1 MLLGV
6 EMVSTGEVACFGEN
20 VYEAYLKAL
29 MSTGFRLPKKNSS
42 ILLSVGSYK
51 DKVQLLESVKI
62 LESLGFSLYASRGT
76 ADFYSEHN
84 VKVQACDWKRLNDS
98 EGSSSNNAASGSP
111 TAAGDDSNA
120 ENKNAG
126 NDQRNVADYLM
137 SKHFDLFINIP
148 MKASGMGNSFNL
160 TLSCL

>member
-29 MSTGFRLPKKNSS
+29 LSTGFRLPKKN
-42 ILLSVGSYK
+42 ILLSIGSFK

-62 LESLGFSLYASRGT
+62 LETLGFNLYASRGT

-84 VKVQACDWKRLNDS
+84 VKVRACDWKRLNDS
-98 EGSSSNNAASGSP
+98 ENPGSP
-111 TAAGDDSNA
+111 QAADETPSG
-120 ENKNAG
+120 G
-126 NDQRNVADYLM
+126 NDQRSVADYLM
-137 SKHFDLFINIP
+137 SNHFDLFINIP
-148 MKASGMGNSFNL
+148 MKASGMSSFDLQTILPKNF
-160 TLSCL
+160 

>member
-1 MLLGV
+1 
-6 EMVSTGEVACFGEN
+6 MVSTGEVACFGEN

-62 LESLGFSLYASRGT
+62 LESLGFKLYASRGT

-84 VKVQACDWKRLNDS
+84 VKVQACDWKRLNDN
-98 EGSSSNNAASGSP
+98 EGTNSNSGSGSP
-111 TAAGDDSNA
+111 QAVDENSGNSND
-120 ENKNAG
+120 G
-126 NDQRNVADYLM
+126 NDQRSVADYLM
-137 SKHFDLFINIP
+137 SNHFDLFINIP
-148 MKASGMGNSFNL
+148 MKASGMNALARKF
-160 TLSCL
+160 